1 MFDLLPS
8 MAFERGTVRGRG
20 SSRAQ
25 GKSIGSLLDEYRRIR
40 RRYGPI
46 EEDALID
53 RVQSSVAARRARLQM
68 VRRQIDELRSE
79 ERWLADELNSREQ
92 SLEMLLGDVITR
104 LGSVVEDGWSP
115 FPVLGF
121 RMWTMRPGG
130 LHGAKVTWREP
141 NLTARCLVTRDDVGV
156 PHADGR
162 CGRLGCG
169 VYATKELR
177 PLLTAH
183 IEAHSYGYVVGLV
196 ALTGRVVEHEHGYRA
211 EQARIV
217 ALVAVGADRLVAT
230 DEPGLISDICSTP
243 EATVAAIGRA
253 MPDAIVSSLEDYL
266 VDVRARRTPWTSVD
280 NDG

>member
-1 MFDLLPS
+1 
-8 MAFERGTVRGRG
+8 MAREAPGNRGE
-20 SSRAQ
+20 
-25 GKSIGSLLDEYRRIR
+25 SIWSLLDEYQRIR
-40 RRYGPI
+40 RRYGPTD
-46 EEDALID
+46 EDALID

-68 VRRQIDELRSE
+68 VQRQIDELRDE
-79 ERWLADELNSREQ
+79 ARWLADEIDSREQ
-92 SLEMLLGDVITR
+92 SLELLLGDVIR
-104 LGSVVEDGWSP
+104 RIGRVVEDGWSP

-130 LHGAKVTWREP
+130 LHGAKVTWNEP
-141 NLTARCLVTRDDVGV
+141 HMTARCLATLDHTGV

-183 IEAHSYGYVVGLV
+183 IEAHSYGYAVGLV
-196 ALTGRVVEHEHGYRA
+196 ALAGRVVEHEHGYRG

-217 ALVAVGADRLVAT
+217 ALVAVGADGFVAT
-230 DEPGLISDICSTP
+230 DESGLISDLCSAP
-243 EATVAAIGRA
+243 EATVEAFGLVK
-253 MPDAIVSSLEDYL
+253 PEAIVSSLENYL
-266 VDVRARRTPWTSVD
+266 VDARARRTPWTLVD